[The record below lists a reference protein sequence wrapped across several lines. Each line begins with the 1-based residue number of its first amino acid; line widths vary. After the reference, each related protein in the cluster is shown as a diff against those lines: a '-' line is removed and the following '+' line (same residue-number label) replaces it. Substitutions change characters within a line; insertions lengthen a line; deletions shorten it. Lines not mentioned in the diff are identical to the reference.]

1 MRKPAIHWLRL
12 FILLSGVVLCG
23 CIMGGCAKSSGNHEA
38 DKNKPTLVTTNF
50 PLYDFAREIAGEHM
64 EVLLLLPPG
73 MEGHAYEP
81 TPQDIIRIQNCAL
94 FLYIGGNSDTWV
106 ARILSGMEGNKPE
119 ALSLMPYVEAL
130 DEEYTEGMQA
140 GAQEH
145 AQEEG
150 QEYDEHIWTSPRN
163 AIKMV
168 AGIADALSS
177 ADPANAAAYS
187 ANAHAYTAKLE
198 ALDAD
203 FRALTQTAKLH
214 TLVFGD
220 RFPFLY
226 FAKEYGLTYFAAFP
240 GCAENTEPSAATV
253 AFLID
258 KVHKESIPAVFHMEF
273 SNQMLADTICEA
285 TGAKKLLLH
294 SCHNVSKEELMG
306 GVTYLGL
313 MYRNADALKEALLCS

>member
-1 MRKPAIHWLRL
+1 MRKPAIHWLI
-12 FILLSGVVLCG
+12 FIILLSGIVL
-23 CIMGGCAKSSGNHEA
+23 GGCAMSNGNHGI
-38 DKNKPTLVTTNF
+38 DKNKPTIVATNF

-81 TPQDIIRIQNCAL
+81 TPQDIIQIQNCAL
-94 FLYIGGNSDTWV
+94 FLYIGGNSDAWV

-119 ALSLMPYVEAL
+119 TLSLMPYVEAL

-140 GAQEH
+140 G

-168 AGIADALSS
+168 AGIADALSA

-187 ANAHAYTAKLE
+187 ANAHTYTAKLE

-285 TGAKKLLLH
+285 TGVKKLLLH
-294 SCHNVSKEELMG
+294 SCHNVSKEELVG
-306 GVTYLGL
+306 GATYLGL
-313 MYRNADALKEALLCS
+313 MYRNADTLKEALLCS